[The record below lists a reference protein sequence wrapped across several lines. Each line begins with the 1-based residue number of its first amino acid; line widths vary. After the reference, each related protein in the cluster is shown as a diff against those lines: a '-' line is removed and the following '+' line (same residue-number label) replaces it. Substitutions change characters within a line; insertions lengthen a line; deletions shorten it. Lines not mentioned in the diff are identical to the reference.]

1 MGICKEKGWLIT
13 KTIAYQT
20 LYNYLVETFAKRT
33 GDFTSLSFPDK
44 ELIAAAI
51 THMQNTGKSGMIRE
65 EPPELTEFIPKDSQ
79 EAEEYGDD
87 DDYEDEEEEEE
98 NNENKEESNADDDG
112 FITVTKGS
120 KKKAT
125 VDEEILNKKN
135 VVVVDKKD
143 TEDEKKKEEDAQN
156 HFVGEAKPVD
166 LEKLQ
171 AEAEANEEKEAK
183 KTEENKA
190 NGANTE
196 SRVNGIQDEKVEDG
210 DSDSDDGKGWINPNN
225 VQRMMFGGTKK
236 ENIIEKAGVAVM
248 TADYA
253 MQVRKR
259 E

>member
-1 MGICKEKGWLIT
+1 
-13 KTIAYQT
+13 
-20 LYNYLVETFAKRT
+20 
-33 GDFTSLSFPDK
+33 
-44 ELIAAAI
+44 
-51 THMQNTGKSGMIRE
+51 MIRE

-259 E
+259 EQLECGRDGVLLQY